1 VNRLGLASLLALVMA
16 LSGAWA
22 MPARVVESTRLVTS
36 ISWFE
41 DDHATAEVRQRLECE
56 TRAVGSV
63 PVIGQPAEAPV
74 RPAPLPYS
82 LHQRPPPT
90 IRS

>member
-1 VNRLGLASLLALVMA
+1 MKRLRLASFLAFVMA

-36 ISWFE
+36 ISWCE
-41 DDHATAEVRQRLECE
+41 HDPAAAEVKQQIECE

-63 PVIGQPAEAPV
+63 SVIGQPAEAPV

>member
-1 VNRLGLASLLALVMA
+1 MNRLRLASLLAVVMA

-22 MPARVVESTRLVTS
+22 IPARVVESTRLVTS

-41 DDHATAEVRQRLECE
+41 DDPATAEVRQRIECE
-56 TRAVGSV
+56 TQAVGSV
-63 PVIGQPAEAPV
+63 SVIGQPAEAPV
-74 RPAPLPYS
+74 RPAPLPYP